1 MLNVAIRRTIL
12 ALSMLVAAMPLAR
25 ADLPPSPAIGASED
39 HSVIRI
45 SAPDGYCAFNPN
57 DPASV
62 NIKTGF
68 QPGVD
73 HATSLLAL
81 YVPCPALD
89 ATRETLKGWLPEW
102 LAYESNYIV
111 FPDVEDPSDPVRMQS
126 RPTAYNSVAQ
136 LCIAAQTNHPRVDG
150 DTFAAQVAAAHRLL
164 SIDRPV
170 IYIGV
175 VGDDPGACFLSQLRL
190 ESGGPGDFK
199 RLLTVTAFMQ
209 AAGKWVYQSVRVHAP
224 DASMAAAAL
233 LRSKAT
239 AQAFIE
245 ANR

>member
-1 MLNVAIRRTIL
+1 MLATA
-12 ALSMLVAAMPLAR
+12 ALVAR
-25 ADLPPSPAIGASED
+25 ADLPPSPATGVGDD

-45 SAPDGYCAFNPN
+45 SAPDGYCAFNPD
-57 DPASV
+57 DPQST

-68 QPGVD
+68 QPGVE
-73 HATSLLAL
+73 HATNLLAL
-81 YVPCPALD
+81 YVPCLALET
-89 ATRETLKGWLPEW
+89 TRPTQQGWLPEW

-111 FPDVEDPSDPVRMQS
+111 FPGADEPSDPVRMQS

-136 LCIAAQTNHPRVDG
+136 LCIAAQTNHPRVEG
-150 DTFAAQVAAAHRLL
+150 DTFATQVAAAHRLL
-164 SIDRPV
+164 SIDKPV

-175 VGDDPGACFLSQLRL
+175 VGEDPGACFMSQLRL

-224 DASMAAAAL
+224 DASVADSVMAKS
-233 LRSKAT
+233 RDAT
-239 AQAFIE
+239 RVFLE
-245 ANR
+245 KNN